1 MNKIKVLDSSIFNLI
16 SAGEVIERPASVVKE
31 LVENAIDAKAS
42 SIKVEIS
49 DGGKVKIRVSD
60 DGAGIP
66 RDSVETAFLPHAT
79 SKLSVASD
87 LNCINTLGFRGEAL
101 ASISAVSKIEVQTC
115 TDEDDGCASYLEIE
129 ASRIENKSE
138 IGGKRGTSICVNNLF
153 FNTPARYKFLKSTK
167 GEENEITF
175 LMQRFILANPQIAF
189 TYIVDKKTIFQTK
202 GGKLCDA
209 ISAVYNR
216 EIISNFNLIEN
227 TLGGFSLKGFVSSP
241 NFFKGNRSYQTIIIN
256 GRIVENKTIQTSVE
270 KAYEGFLMKR
280 CFPLYVLE
288 LTVPTE
294 FLDVN
299 VHPCK
304 TEVRFQDNNRIFSFV
319 YHSIRKFLDNFA
331 SIKEI
336 NENFETTTKNDS
348 GFHDEIA
355 CDNSDI
361 VEKTS
366 SMFSPS
372 EAILSEKPI
381 DYFCDSF
388 KNTTKNN
395 FLRSDSGI
403 AYRAFKA
410 AESVK
415 NYCNYYE
422 NIQNFEEN
430 HQGIDQKLINQ
441 NITEHESNAKPLVIS
456 EGFVGKIIGQLFST
470 YILIENEDCLYVID
484 QHAAHERLI
493 YDSLVNNTNNDM
505 SQSLLIPYIFETNL
519 SEYDFMNR
527 CVSQLQ
533 ELGFDIEP
541 FGNLSFKVS
550 AVPCALTDINFD
562 KFFAEILNDLSRI
575 PNLKTSDILK
585 DKLAQNAC
593 KNAVKA
599 GDSLN
604 DLQIDALISSF
615 KLAEKTPLQCPHG
628 RPCVIKITKFEL
640 EKWFKRIV

>member
-31 LVENAIDAKAS
+31 LVENAIDAKATL
-42 SIKVEIS
+42 IKVEIS

-60 DGAGIP
+60 DGLGIP
-66 RDSVETAFLPHAT
+66 RDSIETAFLPHAT

-101 ASISAVSKIEVQTC
+101 ASISAVSKIEIQTC
-115 TDEDDGCASYLEIE
+115 TAEDDGCASYLEIE
-129 ASRIENKSE
+129 ASRVENKSE
-138 IGGKRGTSICVNNLF
+138 VGGKRGTSICVNNIF

-167 GEENEITF
+167 GEENEITS

-189 TYIVDKKTIFQTK
+189 TYIVDKKTIYQTK
-202 GGKLCDA
+202 GGKLYDA
-209 ISAVYNR
+209 ISAIYNR

-227 TLGGFSLKGFVSSP
+227 TLGGFSLKGFVSSTS
-241 NFFKGNRSYQTIIIN
+241 FFKGNRSYQTIIIN

-319 YHSIRKFLDNFA
+319 YHSIRKFLDKYT

-336 NENFETTTKNDS
+336 GDSFETTTKNELDLQY
-348 GFHDEIA
+348 DEIA
-355 CDNSDI
+355 CDNSEI

-366 SMFSPS
+366 SKFSPS
-372 EAILSEKPI
+372 EAILSEKPLST
-381 DYFCDSF
+381 FCDSF
-388 KNTTKNN
+388 KATTKSNS
-395 FLRSDSGI
+395 LRSDSGI
-403 AYRAFKA
+403 AYRALKA
-410 AESVK
+410 ADNLK
-415 NYCNYYE
+415 NYCNLNP
-422 NIQNFEEN
+422 NIPNNEDNSYNEIGQTP
-430 HQGIDQKLINQ
+430 
-441 NITEHESNAKPLVIS
+441 TEHENNANPLVIS

-470 YILIENEDCLYVID
+470 YILIENEDCLYFID

-493 YDSLVNNTNNDM
+493 YDSLVNNINNDM
-505 SQSLLIPYIFETNL
+505 TQSLLIPYVFETNL
-519 SEYDFMNR
+519 SEYDFMTR

-533 ELGFDIEP
+533 ALGFDIVP

-550 AVPCALTDINFD
+550 AVPYALIDINLD
-562 KFFAEILNDLSRI
+562 KFFMEILNDLSHI

-604 DLQIDALISSF
+604 DMQIEALISSF
-615 KLAEKTPLQCPHG
+615 KSAEKTPLQCPHG
-628 RPCVIKITKFEL
+628 RPCVIKISKLEL